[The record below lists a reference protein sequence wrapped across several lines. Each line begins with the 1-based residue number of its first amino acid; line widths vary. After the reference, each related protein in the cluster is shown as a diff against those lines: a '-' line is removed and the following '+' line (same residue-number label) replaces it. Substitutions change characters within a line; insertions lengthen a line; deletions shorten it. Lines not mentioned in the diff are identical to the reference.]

1 MIEIPRVYQ
10 HGFTYAPSTTRVNQT
25 QSVSA
30 ESPPQV
36 PIVDRRHKQD
46 RRKRK
51 QKIAIERRLAPSRR
65 GPNFKAE
72 V

>member
-10 HGFTYAPSTTRVNQT
+10 HSFTYAPSTSRVNQT

-30 ESPPQV
+30 ESPQV
-36 PIVDRRHKQD
+36 PVVERRHKQD